1 MGIIMNKLFVTITL
15 IIILTLL
22 TSITTYK
29 VITKHNEKLLLVEN
43 KYIIEQA
50 KKCFSEKK
58 CNEDN
63 ITLKKL
69 YSLNYLE
76 KQVNPVTKEYYNEL
90 SYVKKDTEWT
100 FVEVN

>member
-1 MGIIMNKLFVTITL
+1 MVKIINKISIILVLIVFV
-15 IIILTLL
+15 IIIVI
-22 TSITTYK
+22 TSIK
-29 VITKHNEKLLLVEN
+29 VVNNHNDKLLEVSH

-50 KKCFSEKK
+50 KKCFNEKK